1 MRKSVRIRAR
11 SFFVAGTQG
20 LNIFRRNPYRD
31 PASSIT
37 AMKALRDEFTAG
49 LRAMADDPRDAA
61 AARSLGAH
69 PAGLA
74 KQSSLWD
81 DEPVAAG
88 GDPIIPHCAYGGLF
102 RPAQHEQYVRFYFW
116 HLKALVLGG
125 VMDWKLIISCRFS
138 LRTILIEI
146 QIHWFF
152 FVAPA
157 RIHCSGDVP
166 LGCKCI
172 RIVFHNCI
180 KKQATSYVLKEF
192 SFRVWPCLWLH
203 FPPNSGLIAVFVW
216 WGFFSCWVRL
226 TQWCD
231 LP

>member
-11 SFFVAGTQG
+11 SSFVAGTQG

-31 PASSIT
+31 PAWSIT

-88 GDPIIPHCAYGGLF
+88 GDPFIPHCAHGGLF
-102 RPAQHEQYVRFYFW
+102 RPAQHEQYGSLLFLAFEGFGF
-116 HLKALVLGG
+116 GG
-125 VMDWKLIISCRFS
+125 KLIGNS
-138 LRTILIEI
+138 L
-146 QIHWFF
+146 
-152 FVAPA
+152 
-157 RIHCSGDVP
+157 
-166 LGCKCI
+166 
-172 RIVFHNCI
+172 
-180 KKQATSYVLKEF
+180 
-192 SFRVWPCLWLH
+192 
-203 FPPNSGLIAVFVW
+203 
-216 WGFFSCWVRL
+216 
-226 TQWCD
+226 
-231 LP
+231 